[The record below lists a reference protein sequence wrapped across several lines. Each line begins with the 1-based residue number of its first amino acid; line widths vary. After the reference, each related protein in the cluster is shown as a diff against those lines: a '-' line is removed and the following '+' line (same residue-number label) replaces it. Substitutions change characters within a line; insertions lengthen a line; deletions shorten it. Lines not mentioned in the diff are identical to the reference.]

1 MAVSNKPRKKRV
13 EPKVVNIQSMQEP
26 LWFPIDWDKVETLED
41 MKFIIKNMG
50 LGCSNQAPSYNEL
63 KKYLSDIPTIQN

>member
-1 MAVSNKPRKKRV
+1 MAVSEKPRKKRV
-13 EPKVVNIQSMQEP
+13 EPKVISMQSMQEP

-50 LGCSNQAPSYNEL
+50 LGCSNQAPSYTEL
-63 KKYLSDIPTIQN
+63 KKYLSDIPSIQN

>member
-1 MAVSNKPRKKRV
+1 MAVSEKPRKKRV
-13 EPKVVNIQSMQEP
+13 EPKVISMQSMQEP

-50 LGCSNQAPSYNEL
+50 LGCSNQAPSYAEL

>member
-1 MAVSNKPRKKRV
+1 MAVSQKPRKKRV
-13 EPKVVNIQSMQEP
+13 EPKVINIKTVQES

-50 LGCSNQAPSYNEL
+50 LGCSNQAPSYEEL
-63 KKYLSDIPTIQN
+63 KKYLSDTPTIQN

>member
-1 MAVSNKPRKKRV
+1 MAVSQKPRKKRV
-13 EPKVVNIQSMQEP
+13 EPKVVTMQSVQEP

-50 LGCSNQAPSYNEL
+50 LGCSNQAPSYAEL
-63 KKYLSDIPTIQN
+63 KKYLSDKPTIQN

>member
-1 MAVSNKPRKKRV
+1 MAVSEKPRKKKV
-13 EPKVVNIQSMQEP
+13 EPKVVSMQSLQEP

-50 LGCSNQAPSYNEL
+50 LGCSNQAPSYAEL
-63 KKYLSDIPTIQN
+63 KKYLSDIPNNRN

>member
-1 MAVSNKPRKKRV
+1 MAVSNKPRKKRS

>member
-1 MAVSNKPRKKRV
+1 MAVSEKPRKKKV

>member
-1 MAVSNKPRKKRV
+1 MAISNKPRKKRS

-26 LWFPIDWDKVETLED
+26 LWFPIDWNKVETLED

-63 KKYLSDIPTIQN
+63 KK